1 MYNTNQTPFTTS
13 AIDLLLASTLKA
25 KTVLLTDPDLSS
37 TVTGLPISSTAT
49 VYSDGGTFTG
59 SATRTS
65 LGTTTGALYQVT
77 SAADGTVDSITVIDQ
92 GPNSA
97 AGKTITF
104 SEETLSSSFGNNG
117 TYVGAVV
124 NTTAT
129 TISLDNSNGGVNPV
143 GGWIVGDVVSF
154 DSTFTTDNG
163 ALNFGLQ
170 LASGVITEGS
180 ATGFTIESFAVGS
193 VQTGTYVSGAISSLS
208 GTEDAYNIGG
218 PSDTTSVT
226 LNYSGGTVVNSSTEV
241 GDYFTVIPPASLSTQ
256 TVVVSSIDKIGNT
269 VVFTG
274 IFTPDDVSGAFGAW
288 YVYASNYQPALSG
301 DITYTPTAGN
311 LELPSTNFTQQP
323 VALYAGV
330 GGDITLTL
338 ASDSTEV
345 KFVGVV
351 AGTFLDVLCT
361 SVNTAAAGSPTSG
374 LLALR

>member
-25 KTVLLTDPDLSS
+25 KTVFLTDPDLSS
-37 TVTGLPISSTAT
+37 TVTGLPINSTAT

>member
-180 ATGFTIESFAVGS
+180 ATGFTIESFAIGS

>member
-1 MYNTNQTPFTTS
+1 
-13 AIDLLLASTLKA
+13 
-25 KTVLLTDPDLSS
+25 
-37 TVTGLPISSTAT
+37 
-49 VYSDGGTFTG
+49 
-59 SATRTS
+59 
-65 LGTTTGALYQVT
+65 
-77 SAADGTVDSITVIDQ
+77 
-92 GPNSA
+92 
-97 AGKTITF
+97 
-104 SEETLSSSFGNNG
+104 
-117 TYVGAVV
+117 
-124 NTTAT
+124 
-129 TISLDNSNGGVNPV
+129 
-143 GGWIVGDVVSF
+143 VSF

-330 GGDITLTL
+330 G